1 MEWMIICIVVVA
13 ISCFFIGF
21 FIRGSHNNRQN
32 VRDEVL
38 INDSNNRQNESDVL
52 DENRNNMVRENTGDH
67 EVILVNTYSNKDLSI
82 SHSSYQI
89 NSKVLKKKSNSF
101 GKSSRQNLA
110 ISQTNLI
117 INNNILFNRIDDKHD
132 SDKIMSLFRTPGE
145 LRQRLEKREKIDKQQ
160 ISRRYR
166 KVKSKTNDM
175 SAPKPMD
182 EDEDVKED
190 DKI

>member
-1 MEWMIICIVVVA
+1 MEWMIICIFVVG
-13 ISCFFIGF
+13 ISCFFLGF
-21 FIRGSHNNRQN
+21 CIRRRRGNNNRRN

-52 DENRNNMVRENTGDH
+52 DENRNNMVRENTEAN

-89 NSKVLKKKSNSF
+89 NSFVE
-101 GKSSRQNLA
+101 SSIQNLA

-117 INNNILFNRIDDKHD
+117 INNNIVVNRIDDKHD
-132 SDKIMSLFRTPGE
+132 SDKIMSFFRTPGG
-145 LRQRLEKREKIDKQQ
+145 LRQRLEEREKIEKQQ

-166 KVKSKTNDM
+166 KIKAKTNDM
-175 SAPKPMD
+175 SAPKPI
-182 EDEDVKED
+182 DEDVKED
-190 DKI
+190 DEI

>member
-52 DENRNNMVRENTGDH
+52 DENRNNMVRESTGAH
-67 EVILVNTYSNKDLSI
+67 EVSLVNTDINKDLSI

-89 NSKVLKKKSNSF
+89 NSFRKNSI
-101 GKSSRQNLA
+101 QNLA

-117 INNNILFNRIDDKHD
+117 INNNIVFNRIDNKHD
-132 SDKIMSLFRTPGE
+132 SDKIMSFFRTPGE
-145 LRQRLEKREKIDKQQ
+145 LRQKLEEREKIEKQQ

-182 EDEDVKED
+182 VDVKED
-190 DKI
+190 DEI

>member
-1 MEWMIICIVVVA
+1 MGWMIICIFVVG
-13 ISCFFIGF
+13 ISCFFLGF
-21 FIRGSHNNRQN
+21 CIRRRRGNNNRQN
-32 VRDEVL
+32 VR
-38 INDSNNRQNESDVL
+38 
-52 DENRNNMVRENTGDH
+52 ENTDDH

-101 GKSSRQNLA
+101 VESSRQNLA

-117 INNNILFNRIDDKHD
+117 INNNIVFNRIDNKHD

-145 LRQRLEKREKIDKQQ
+145 LRQRLEKREKIEKQQ

-166 KVKSKTNDM
+166 KVKSKIKDM
-175 SAPKPMD
+175 SAPNPM
-182 EDEDVKED
+182 DEDVKED
-190 DKI
+190 DEI